1 MRNEEI
7 LDSWKDISE
16 YLDRDIRTCAR
27 WEKELGLPIYRF
39 DKDSP
44 RSKVFAYKSEI
55 DEWLKDKANHKEIQK
70 KPFLEK
76 RWAKVGLVSAVVL
89 FIAVFAALF
98 IANGNFSSYNPENLS
113 IAVLPYDY
121 INFTEYEQ
129 YIPEGISK
137 EINDNLFRLDNLKII
152 NPNLL
157 TNKDKSGSN
166 LNDIIEKFH
175 VNHFLKTQI
184 EKDNQSIKISTQL
197 VRREDDKVIWNLES
211 DGRLERMFSVL
222 DDICLKL
229 HKKLNANDETIPSNP
244 FNSRKIQD
252 YTAYDNYLKGNH
264 ILDSS
269 HSDNK
274 DPWKLYIQGKY
285 YQEKWTKESN
295 DWAINFFSQ
304 AIELDESFSEA
315 YTGLARCYANYLN
328 FNWDYDREWLNKAEE
343 LLKKAEEINPE
354 SCEYYS
360 TSIQV
365 RLLQYLCF
373 DEDTQEKAFESAQQA
388 VQKYPGSPL
397 LRALLGFC
405 HYLRFGEYGNEQDFT
420 KALELNEES
429 YFLRPCHINN
439 IRYAEL
445 LMLNRDFNTALIV
458 CDGIQGGEATLLAD
472 FYKGEIY
479 YYAGDLNKSEAI
491 FQNIDAPLD
500 IQLDCMLF
508 LGMIAARKGD
518 TEEAERLIQK
528 FIVMASPEYQ
538 FLEYQLKLASIYMGL
553 GKKEQGY
560 AHLEDFF
567 KTEIMDK
574 TRYIY
579 LQYIEM
585 DRNFDNC
592 REEERFLHIIQ

>member
-7 LDSWKDISE
+7 LDSWKDISA

-39 DKDSP
+39 DKDSS

-55 DEWLKDKANHKEIQK
+55 DEWLKEKANHKEIQK
-70 KPFLEK
+70 KPFIEK
-76 RWAKVGLVSAVVL
+76 RGAKVGLASAVVL
-89 FIAVFAALF
+89 LVAVFAALF
-98 IANGNFSSYNPENLS
+98 IANGNFSSFNPENLS
-113 IAVLPYDY
+113 IAVLPYEN

-129 YIPEGISK
+129 YIPEGIGK
-137 EINDNLFRLDNLKII
+137 AINDNLFRLDNLKII
-152 NPNLL
+152 NSTLL
-157 TNKDKSGSN
+157 KSEDTPRSN
-166 LNDIIEKFH
+166 LNDILEKFH

-211 DGRLERMFSVL
+211 DGRLESMFSVL

-229 HKKLNANDETIPSNP
+229 HKKFGANDEAIPSNP

-252 YTAYDNYLKGNH
+252 YAAYDNYLKGNH
-264 ILDSS
+264 ILNSS
-269 HSDNK
+269 NSENK

-295 DWAINFFSQ
+295 DWAIHFFSQ
-304 AIELDESFSEA
+304 AIELDENFAKA
-315 YTGLARCYANYLN
+315 YIGLARCYANYLN
-328 FNWDYDREWLNKAEE
+328 FNWDYDREWLDKAEE

-360 TSIQV
+360 ASIQV
-365 RLLQYLCF
+365 WLLQYLCF
-373 DEDTQEKAFESAQQA
+373 DEDTKEKALESAQQA

-405 HYLRFGEYGNEQDFT
+405 HYLRFGEHGNEQDFT
-420 KALELNEES
+420 KALELNQES
-429 YFLRPCHINN
+429 YFLRPYHIKN

-458 CDGIQGGEATLLAD
+458 CEGIQGGEASLLAD

-479 YYAGDLNKSEAI
+479 YYMGDLNKSEEI
-491 FQNIDAPLD
+491 FQNIDGPLD
-500 IQLDCMLF
+500 IQVDCLLF
-508 LGMIAARKGD
+508 LGMIAARRGD
-518 TEEAERLIQK
+518 AEEAERIIQK
-528 FIVMASPEYQ
+528 LSVVAPKEIKFVDYE
-538 FLEYQLKLASIYMGL
+538 FKLSSIYMGL
-553 GKKEQGY
+553 GKKERGY
-560 AHLEDFF
+560 SHLEAFF
-567 KTEIMDK
+567 KKKTTDK
-574 TRYIY
+574 TRYIH
-579 LQYIEM
+579 LQYLEM

-592 REEERFLHIIQ
+592 REEERFLQIIQ